1 MYLTIEKNIGE
12 TLYREFFYPCKTIR
26 LYSKHGETRTFVE
39 YTEASDYGLNI
50 CPNIDESE
58 VAAGNAVLR
67 LIAEGIE
74 DYFFDNNTTGAIP
87 VYTRRGTH
95 WIKYEDVT
103 DQWTN
108 HYWTRLKAPLVGFKA
123 VSKNGEPIFTSKQ
136 TDSIHYS
143 VGETYSVDEK
153 KMLANV
159 ENGFFFSPFIGKAL
173 SYIKKDEIVF
183 MVVATGLVYIKNSWD
198 DLCSSNLTIV
208 KELSQK
214 EIIQLNPSISKPKA
228 LCNGH
233 KWAIDTETI

>member
-39 YTEASDYGLNI
+39 YSEATDY
-50 CPNIDESE
+50 CTHFHPNTNELEIAIGNVALKLKSE
-58 VAAGNAVLR
+58 GN
-67 LIAEGIE
+67 E
-74 DYFFDNNTTGAIP
+74 DFFFAKDDKDASP
-87 VYTRRGTH
+87 VYVGRRTY
-95 WIKYEDVT
+95 WLRFEDIT
-103 DQWTN
+103 EQWAN
-108 HYWTRLKAPLVGFKA
+108 HYWTKLKTPLIGFKA
-123 VSKNGEPIFTSKQ
+123 VSKNGAPIFTSKQ
-136 TDSIHYS
+136 ANPIYYS

-208 KELSQK
+208 KEVSQK